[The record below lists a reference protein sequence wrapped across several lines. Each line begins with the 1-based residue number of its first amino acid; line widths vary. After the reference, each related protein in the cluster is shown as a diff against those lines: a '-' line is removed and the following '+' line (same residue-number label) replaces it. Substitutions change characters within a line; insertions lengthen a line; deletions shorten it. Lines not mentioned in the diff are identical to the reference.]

1 MPVHLGAMGASV
13 EAIAL
18 QHPTPAPGDVFAT
31 NDPTAGGSHLPD
43 ITVVTPVFADGAVAF
58 YVASR
63 GHHADVGGI
72 APGSMPPHAVHLREE
87 GVVFRGTRIVHAG
100 RFDDAAVRAVL
111 EGGPYPARRP
121 DENIAD
127 LQAQAAANQT
137 GVRLLHTLCS
147 EVGTDV
153 VQAHMRH
160 VQDHAAH
167 AVRQAIAALPFEHAS
182 FEDTTDDGHRI
193 AVALS
198 RTGDQL
204 HVDFTGTSAAGEHN
218 LHAPRAV
225 TVAAVLYVLRALVG
239 APIPLN
245 RGCLDPITLTVPSPS
260 LLDPEGHRA
269 VAGGNVETAQRV
281 VDVLLAAVGIK
292 AASQGTM
299 NNLTFG
305 DGSFGYYETI
315 AGGDGATADH
325 DGRSGVHTHMTNT
338 RITDPEILEL
348 RFPVRLDAF
357 ALRRGSGGNG
367 THRGGD
373 GLVRQFT
380 LLRDLQVSLLSDRRT
395 SVPFGLAGGAPG
407 AAGQTV
413 VNGKPRPGRFS
424 EALQAGSTIR
434 VETPGGG
441 GFGASPGDPSEA

>member
-1 MPVHLGAMGASV
+1 
-13 EAIAL
+13 
-18 QHPTPAPGDVFAT
+18 
-31 NDPTAGGSHLPD
+31 
-43 ITVVTPVFADGAVAF
+43 
-58 YVASR
+58 
-63 GHHADVGGI
+63 
-72 APGSMPPHAVHLREE
+72 
-87 GVVFRGTRIVHAG
+87 
-100 RFDDAAVRAVL
+100 
-111 EGGPYPARRP
+111 
-121 DENIAD
+121 
-127 LQAQAAANQT
+127 
-137 GVRLLHTLCS
+137 
-147 EVGTDV
+147 
-153 VQAHMRH
+153 
-160 VQDHAAH
+160 
-167 AVRQAIAALPFEHAS
+167 
-182 FEDTTDDGHRI
+182 
-193 AVALS
+193 
-198 RTGDQL
+198 
-204 HVDFTGTSAAGEHN
+204 
-218 LHAPRAV
+218 
-225 TVAAVLYVLRALVG
+225 
-239 APIPLN
+239 
-245 RGCLDPITLTVPSPS
+245 
-260 LLDPEGHRA
+260 